1 MTTRPD
7 HASPWVLDTR
17 TLGRRPG
24 SMRPVQ
30 VQVPVLEPIGLDVL
44 AVPPGADVELD
55 LRLESVAEGV
65 LVSGIA
71 RAEAVGECA
80 RCLGELTVPVTATIR
95 ELFAYP
101 GSTTA
106 ETTDEDEIGRV
117 VDDLVDLEQTVRD
130 EMVLALPLAPLCRPD
145 CPGLCSECGEPLAD
159 LDANHSHEILDPR
172 WDALRSRFG
181 AADGPDPEGD
191 PGADPGHRADPA

>member
-1 MTTRPD
+1 
-7 HASPWVLDTR
+7 
-17 TLGRRPG
+17 
-24 SMRPVQ
+24 MRPVQ
-30 VQVPVLEPIGLDVL
+30 LQVPVLEPIGLDVL

-65 LVSGIA
+65 LVSGTA

-80 RCLGELTVPVTATIR
+80 RCLGELTAPVTATIR
-95 ELFAYP
+95 ELYAYP

-117 VDDLVDLEQTVRD
+117 VDDLIDLEQTVRD

-145 CPGLCSECGEPLAD
+145 CPGLCSVCGERLAD
-159 LDANHSHEILDPR
+159 LDANHSHEILDAR

-181 AADGPDPEGD
+181 AADEPDPGGD
-191 PGADPGHRADPA
+191 PGAAPGHRADPA